1 MCIHAHQ
8 HAGTSANRPC
18 AEADHWKDASAPP
31 GTQST
36 GSFSSGKESREAGK
50 PEGSVVSSF
59 ISVKTAII
67 QNSCMFAAV
76 VIVEVSSN
84 LFSKLTNCQ
93 TV

>member
-1 MCIHAHQ
+1 MCIHTH
-8 HAGTSANRPC
+8 HYAGTRTNAPC
-18 AEADHWKDASAPP
+18 AEVDHWWDASGPP

-36 GSFSSGKESREAGK
+36 GSFSSGKEPREAGK